1 MTSCFVRIHAAL
13 HPHRVNQASTHQ
25 AREERP
31 GPPRPVIMF
40 PLPGWRKRLSLQL
53 VVKRRFLKMGLS
65 FIAKSSFRYSQ
76 IRESSHRKKRMYE
89 QDCQITVNGPPPIK
103 QSTNLENGANL
114 SSDAVNV
121 FHPTLGSN
129 CPLINYQKSQKV
141 EKE

>member
-1 MTSCFVRIHAAL
+1 MTSCFVRIHTAL

-31 GPPRPVIMF
+31 EPPRPVIMF

-76 IRESSHRKKRMYE
+76 IHESSHRKKRMYE

-103 QSTNLENGANL
+103 TINELGKRRESVLRCRQRF
-114 SSDAVNV
+114 SSDAR
-121 FHPTLGSN
+121 FKLPTNQLPKKPES
-129 CPLINYQKSQKV
+129 
-141 EKE
+141 